1 MKIKKFKYILLL
13 IFVVLTFSGCK
24 KQNDFE
30 NIEYDYDEEKKILTI
45 QTDSTSNYWVTF
57 NVVLLN
63 KSKEIIFLEQ
73 YNNKFL
79 SKGYNINIPILDV
92 KPEYI
97 KEEKIKNVELED
109 ILVCE
114 IDKNNV
120 NCIISFSFVCILIL
134 IKILLK

>member
-1 MKIKKFKYILLL
+1 M
-13 IFVVLTFSGCK
+13 
-24 KQNDFE
+24 
-30 NIEYDYDEEKKILTI
+30 TI

>member
-1 MKIKKFKYILLL
+1 ML

-97 KEEKIKNVELED
+97 KEEKIKK
-109 ILVCE
+109 C
-114 IDKNNV
+114 
-120 NCIISFSFVCILIL
+120 
-134 IKILLK
+134 